1 MFESLHRGILVN
13 RGENNSTAKNGES
26 ALHVPQPVVRLYF
39 HDQRTKHTSRP
50 ERLQRNR
57 SLHLHR
63 YEPELPC
70 PEPDGQVQKR
80 GTHSRAAVFEG
91 WRANPVP
98 QRRPGQLAKR
108 APAGGR
114 VMIAPGGPSK
124 PPGQKSIPNLLAD
137 AGLKDLNKESTE
149 EEIEAA
155 MRQLGR
161 SAEGLDSLR
170 RTAIEQAAQKVL
182 TGCGVSAPGKWVK
195 SALPSRRL
203 DSKDDKQQGQ
213 CIIPKDPDP
222 WPDPVDGT
230 GLLDEIVEILNR
242 FLVLPE
248 GAAET
253 MALWVLFT
261 YVHDAGQI
269 SPYLAFQSPEKRCGK
284 TLALDIM
291 DMLVL
296 RPLNSSNATP
306 AAIFRS
312 IQAHRP
318 TLLLDE
324 VETFIKDRNSDLT
337 GILNAGHRKSK
348 AAILRTVGDNHEPR
362 SFSVWA
368 AKAFALIGTLPATL
382 QDRSLVIRMKRRARD
397 ERVERFRHDRMEP
410 ECVVLKRKAFRWA
423 KDHFDS
429 LCGADDPDLPE
440 GLNDREADNW
450 RPLFAIAAR
459 VGGEW
464 PSRAR
469 RAAII
474 VSAAANEVDDSV
486 GIQILEDIK
495 GLFAKLDRDRLSS
508 EEIVSELAIRED
520 RPWGEWKSGK
530 PITKHQ
536 LARLLKRFEIASK
549 TIKLE
554 SSKTLKGYS
563 LDQFSDAFS
572 RYIPSQLVTA
582 SPSHN
587 GAGLSPISRRNQT
600 PGVTSSKTSETRAG
614 SGWLPGYEL
623 EAPKTQVRAPER
635 DKSDNKEVTCEEF

>member
-1 MFESLHRGILVN
+1 MF
-13 RGENNSTAKNGES
+13 A
-26 ALHVPQPVVRLYF
+26 
-39 HDQRTKHTSRP
+39 
-50 ERLQRNR
+50 
-57 SLHLHR
+57 
-63 YEPELPC
+63 
-70 PEPDGQVQKR
+70 
-80 GTHSRAAVFEG
+80 
-91 WRANPVP
+91 
-98 QRRPGQLAKR
+98 
-108 APAGGR
+108 
-114 VMIAPGGPSK
+114 SK
-124 PPGQKSIPNLLAD
+124 PPGDPGRSAHTPANQDVLNNEKPISNLLTK
-137 AGLKDLNKESTE
+137 AGLKNFNRESTE

-155 MRQLGR
+155 MRQLRR
-161 SAEGLDSLR
+161 SSEGVDGLR

-182 TGCGVSAPGKWVK
+182 GDCGVSAPGKWVK
-195 SALPSRRL
+195 SAFPSRRS

-222 WPDPVDGT
+222 WPDPVDGRR
-230 GLLDEIVEILNR
+230 LLDEIVEILNR

-284 TLALDIM
+284 TLTLDIM

-306 AAIFRS
+306 AAIFRT
-312 IQAHRP
+312 IEAYRP

-368 AKAFALIGTLPATL
+368 AKAFALIGKLPATL

-397 ERVERFRHDRMEP
+397 ELVERFRHDRMEP
-410 ECVVLKRKAFRWA
+410 QCVVLKRKAFRWA

-429 LCGADDPDLPE
+429 LREADDPNLPE

-450 RPLFAIAAR
+450 RPLFAIAAK

-469 RAAII
+469 RTAIV

-495 GLFAKLDRDRLSS
+495 SLFAKLDRDKLSS
-508 EEIVSELAIRED
+508 EEIVSELATMED

-536 LARLLKRFEIASK
+536 LAKLLKRFEIASK
-549 TIKLE
+549 TIKLG
-554 SSKTLKGYS
+554 STKTLKGYA

-582 SPSHN
+582 SPPNN
-587 GAGLSPISRRNQT
+587 GAGLSPISKRNHT
-600 PGVTSSKTSETRAG
+600 LGVTSSKTSETRAG
-614 SGWLPGYEL
+614 AGSLRGYEL
-623 EAPKTQVRAPER
+623 ETPKTQVRACER
-635 DKSDNKEVTCEEF
+635 DKSDIKEVPREVF